1 MRDVV
6 VNVPVSLIRLS
17 AVGRGCGVSDSFV
30 DRVVVAVDVTVTQVV
45 MTQVVMMTVMMT
57 VVVAVIMM
65 MWVMVM
71 VVAVMMVVVVAARM
85 VKILVLFGDL
95 ISVHRDVF
103 SAHRHNFA
111 RFHRPIFLWSND
123 ERSD

>member
-45 MTQVVMMTVMMT
+45 MAQVV
-57 VVVAVIMM
+57 
-65 MWVMVM
+65 
-71 VVAVMMVVVVAARM
+71 
-85 VKILVLFGDL
+85 
-95 ISVHRDVF
+95 
-103 SAHRHNFA
+103 
-111 RFHRPIFLWSND
+111 
-123 ERSD
+123 

>member
-57 VVVAVIMM
+57 VVVAVVMM
-65 MWVMVM
+65 MWVMVVVM
-71 VVAVMMVVVVAARM
+71 AVVVAVMMVVVVAARM

-95 ISVHRDVF
+95 ISVHRHVF
-103 SAHRHNFA
+103 SAPRHNFA
-111 RFHRPIFLWSND
+111 RFHRPIFLWS
-123 ERSD
+123 